1 MLFLT
6 PSVLEQTLNEDIS
19 RVVPLQSED
28 LL

>member
-19 RVVPLQSED
+19 RIVPLQPED